1 MRTSILA
8 ITVAFGTS
16 IAAPTLAQQSTPSQP
31 QMQSDKKMQEEADK
45 GIKTRDSGQSGLVG
59 EQEKPGAAAHAPG
72 QPNPNSGGSGA
83 GTSVGQGS
91 ETGGSRKQ

>member
-45 GIKTRDSGQSGLVG
+45 GIKTRELRTIRTCGGTGKAGCCRACARATQS
-59 EQEKPGAAAHAPG
+59 
-72 QPNPNSGGSGA
+72 
-83 GTSVGQGS
+83 
-91 ETGGSRKQ
+91 

>member
-8 ITVAFGTS
+8 LMVAFGTS
-16 IAAPTLAQQSTPSQP
+16 IAAPALAQQSTPSQP
-31 QMQSDKKMQEEADK
+31 QMQSDKQMQEEADK

-72 QPNPNSGGSGA
+72 QPNPSSGGSGA

-91 ETGGSRKQ
+91 ETGGNRKQ